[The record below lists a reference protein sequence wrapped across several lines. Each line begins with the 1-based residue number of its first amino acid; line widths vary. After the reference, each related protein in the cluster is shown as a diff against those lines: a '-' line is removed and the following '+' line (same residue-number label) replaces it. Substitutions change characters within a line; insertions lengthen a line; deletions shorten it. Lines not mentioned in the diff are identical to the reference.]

1 MANASKAPRKGML
14 GGRTPLG
21 DLSNSVKSSL
31 NQASKKQHSSIFS
44 LSEKQSGVSQ
54 TALAATKKKSTSIA
68 AGKVHTSSRKA
79 LSDISNSGKPN
90 LNEGSKKKYN
100 ANLSVVAEEL
110 IDANTIAVEKF
121 LHNHQECIK
130 AQAKAMDLDKFLQTL
145 GLDNGFSKQQANP
158 KSTRVTAET
167 PLRHLK
173 LKEMTEQLF
182 EDGSWKHKVTSKVD
196 SPPACRTPKSPKHFM
211 DVDYKFKLL
220 ESP

>member
-1 MANASKAPRKGML
+1 ML

-44 LSEKQSGVSQ
+44 LSEKQSCVSQ

-145 GLDNGFSKQQANP
+145 GLDNVTKSWHFSLL
-158 KSTRVTAET
+158 VIIVY
-167 PLRHLK
+167 L
-173 LKEMTEQLF
+173 LF
-182 EDGSWKHKVTSKVD
+182 LTSKLIN
-196 SPPACRTPKSPKHFM
+196 SHILFLPRLFKTAGKSQ
-211 DVDYKFKLL
+211 VN
-220 ESP
+220 